1 MSQVAHTKLKMP
13 LNGRSFNQDSNDNPK
28 TSYIKELVDPE
39 HQLFHHRIQSCSY
52 NLDRHHLSRVLI
64 DNMIHHNGI
73 GISANQIGIWERAF
87 AMVRDLENNE
97 VMVCFNPR
105 IIKSYS
111 EEVEMEEG
119 CLSYP
124 ELFLKVKRPDKIVV
138 KYEDEDK
145 KTHKLKLQG
154 LASRVFQHE
163 YDHMEGIDFTQRT

>member
-1 MSQVAHTKLKMP
+1 MAEISIRFLMITPRAT
-13 LNGRSFNQDSNDNPK
+13 F
-28 TSYIKELVDPE
+28 IKELVEPE
-39 HQLFHHRIQSCSY
+39 HQLFHHQIQSCSY
-52 NLDRHHLSRVLI
+52 NLDRHHLSKVLI
-64 DNMIHHNGI
+64 DNMIHYNGI

-87 AMVRDLENNE
+87 AMIRDLEHNE

-105 IIKSYS
+105 IIKSYA

-124 ELFLKVKRPDKIVV
+124 ELFLKIKRPDRIVV

-145 KTHKLKLQG
+145 KTHKMKLQG

>member
-1 MSQVAHTKLKMP
+1 MITPRAT
-13 LNGRSFNQDSNDNPK
+13 F
-28 TSYIKELVDPE
+28 IKELVEPE
-39 HQLFHHRIQSCSY
+39 HQLFHHRINSCSY

-64 DNMIHHNGI
+64 DNMIHHEGI

-124 ELFLKVKRPDKIVV
+124 ELFLKIKRPDKIVV
-138 KYEDEDK
+138 KYEDENK

>member
-1 MSQVAHTKLKMP
+1 MITPRATFV
-13 LNGRSFNQDSNDNPK
+13 
-28 TSYIKELVDPE
+28 KELVEPE

-64 DNMIHHNGI
+64 DNMIHHEGI

-105 IIKSYS
+105 IIKSYT

-124 ELFLKVKRPDKIVV
+124 ELFLKIKRPNKIVI

-145 KTHKLKLQG
+145 KTHKMKLEG

>member
-1 MSQVAHTKLKMP
+1 MIT
-13 LNGRSFNQDSNDNPK
+13 PK

-87 AMVRDLENNE
+87 AMVRDIENNE

-111 EEVEMEEG
+111 EEGEMEEG
-119 CLSYP
+119 WLSYP
-124 ELFLKVKRPDKIVV
+124 ELFLKVNRPDKIVV

-145 KTHKLKLQG
+145 KTHKIKLQG

>member
-1 MSQVAHTKLKMP
+1 MITPRAT
-13 LNGRSFNQDSNDNPK
+13 F
-28 TSYIKELVDPE
+28 IKELVDPE

-64 DNMIHHNGI
+64 DNMIHHEGI

-111 EEVEMEEG
+111 EEVEMQEG

-124 ELFLKVKRPDKIVV
+124 ELFLKIKRPDKIVV

-145 KTHKLKLQG
+145 KIHKIKLQG

>member
-1 MSQVAHTKLKMP
+1 MAEVSIRILMIT
-13 LNGRSFNQDSNDNPK
+13 PK
-28 TSYIKELVDPE
+28 TTYIKELVEPE
-39 HQLFHHRIQSCSY
+39 HQLFHHQIQSCSY

-105 IIKSYS
+105 IVKSYS

-124 ELFLKVKRPDKIVV
+124 ELFLKIKRPDRIVV

-145 KTHKLKLQG
+145 KIHKMKLQG

>member
-1 MSQVAHTKLKMP
+1 MITPRAT
-13 LNGRSFNQDSNDNPK
+13 F
-28 TSYIKELVDPE
+28 IKELVEPE

-64 DNMIHHNGI
+64 DNMIYHEGI

-97 VMVCFNPR
+97 VIVCFNPR

-111 EEVEMEEG
+111 KEVEMEEG

-124 ELFLKVKRPDKIVV
+124 ELFLKIKRPDKIVV

-145 KTHKLKLQG
+145 KIHKIKLQG

>member
-1 MSQVAHTKLKMP
+1 MITPRAT
-13 LNGRSFNQDSNDNPK
+13 F
-28 TSYIKELVDPE
+28 IKELVDPE

-64 DNMIHHNGI
+64 DNMIHHEGI

-105 IIKSYS
+105 IIISYS

-124 ELFLKVKRPDKIVV
+124 ELFLKIKRPDKIVV

-145 KTHKLKLQG
+145 KIHKIKLQG

>member
-1 MSQVAHTKLKMP
+1 MIT
-13 LNGRSFNQDSNDNPK
+13 PK
-28 TSYIKELVDPE
+28 TTYIKELVEPE
-39 HQLFHHRIQSCSY
+39 HQLFHHQIQSCSY

-105 IIKSYS
+105 IVKSYS

-124 ELFLKVKRPDKIVV
+124 ELFLKIKRPDRIVV

-145 KTHKLKLQG
+145 KIHKMKLQG

>member
-1 MSQVAHTKLKMP
+1 MIT
-13 LNGRSFNQDSNDNPK
+13 PK
-28 TSYIKELVDPE
+28 TTYIKELVEPE

-64 DNMIHHNGI
+64 DNMIYHNGI

-87 AMVRDLENNE
+87 AMVRDIENNE

-145 KTHKLKLQG
+145 KTHKVKLSG

>member
-1 MSQVAHTKLKMP
+1 MITPRAT
-13 LNGRSFNQDSNDNPK
+13 F
-28 TSYIKELVDPE
+28 IKELVEPE
-39 HQLFHHRIQSCSY
+39 HQLFHHRVQSCSY

-87 AMVRDLENNE
+87 AMIRDLENNE

-124 ELFLKVKRPDKIVV
+124 ELFLKIKRPDKIVV

-145 KTHKLKLQG
+145 KTHKIKLQG

>member
-1 MSQVAHTKLKMP
+1 MITPRAT
-13 LNGRSFNQDSNDNPK
+13 F
-28 TSYIKELVDPE
+28 IKELVDPE

-64 DNMIHHNGI
+64 DNMIHHEGI

-97 VMVCFNPR
+97 VIVCFNPR

-124 ELFLKVKRPDKIVV
+124 ELFLKIKRPDKIIV

-145 KTHKLKLQG
+145 KTHKIKLQG

>member
-1 MSQVAHTKLKMP
+1 MITPRAT
-13 LNGRSFNQDSNDNPK
+13 F
-28 TSYIKELVDPE
+28 IKELVEPE

-87 AMVRDLENNE
+87 AMVRNLENNE
-97 VMVCFNPR
+97 VIVCFNPR
-105 IIKSYS
+105 IIKSYN

-124 ELFLKVKRPDKIVV
+124 DVFLKVKRPDKIVV
-138 KYEDEDK
+138 KYEDVDK
-145 KTHKLKLQG
+145 KTHKMKLSG

-163 YDHMEGIDFTQRT
+163 YDHMEGIDFTQRTKNTVKIP

>member
-1 MSQVAHTKLKMP
+1 MIT
-13 LNGRSFNQDSNDNPK
+13 PK

-64 DNMIHHNGI
+64 DNMIHHEGI

-87 AMVRDLENNE
+87 AMVRDIENNE

-124 ELFLKVKRPDKIVV
+124 DLFLKIKRPDKIVV
-138 KYEDEDK
+138 KYEDENK
-145 KTHKLKLQG
+145 KTHKIKLEG

>member
-1 MSQVAHTKLKMP
+1 MAKISVRILMITPRAT
-13 LNGRSFNQDSNDNPK
+13 F
-28 TSYIKELVDPE
+28 IKELVEPE

-52 NLDRHHLSRVLI
+52 NLDRHHLSKVLI

-111 EEVEMEEG
+111 EEIEMEEG

-124 ELFLKVKRPDKIVV
+124 ELFLKIKRPDKIVV

-145 KTHKLKLQG
+145 KLHKIKLEG

>member
-1 MSQVAHTKLKMP
+1 MAEVSIRILMIT
-13 LNGRSFNQDSNDNPK
+13 PK
-28 TSYIKELVDPE
+28 TTYIKELVEPE

-64 DNMIHHNGI
+64 DNMIYHNGI

-87 AMVRDLENNE
+87 AMVRDIENNE

-145 KTHKLKLQG
+145 KIHKVKLSG

>member
-1 MSQVAHTKLKMP
+1 MEMFSTMITP
-13 LNGRSFNQDSNDNPK
+13 RTTF
-28 TSYIKELVDPE
+28 IKELVEPE
-39 HQLFHHRIQSCSY
+39 HQLFHHRINSCSY

-73 GISANQIGIWERAF
+73 GISANQIGIWDRAF
-87 AMVRDLENNE
+87 AMIRDVENNE

-105 IIKSYS
+105 IIKSYT

-124 ELFLKVKRPDKIVV
+124 ELFLKIKRPDKIVV

>member
-1 MSQVAHTKLKMP
+1 MITPRAT
-13 LNGRSFNQDSNDNPK
+13 F
-28 TSYIKELVDPE
+28 IKELVEPE
-39 HQLFHHRIQSCSY
+39 HQLFHHQIQSCSY

-105 IIKSYS
+105 IVKSYS

-124 ELFLKVKRPDKIVV
+124 DLFLKIKRPDKIVV
-138 KYEDEDK
+138 KYEDENK
-145 KTHKLKLQG
+145 KTHKIKLQG

-163 YDHMEGIDFTQRT
+163 YDHMEGIDFTQRVK

>member
-1 MSQVAHTKLKMP
+1 MITPRAT
-13 LNGRSFNQDSNDNPK
+13 F
-28 TSYIKELVDPE
+28 IKELVEPE

-87 AMVRDLENNE
+87 AMVRDIENNE

-124 ELFLKVKRPDKIVV
+124 ELFLKIKRPDKIIV
-138 KYEDEDK
+138 KYEDENK

>member
-1 MSQVAHTKLKMP
+1 MIT
-13 LNGRSFNQDSNDNPK
+13 PK
-28 TSYIKELVDPE
+28 TSYIKELVEPE

-87 AMVRDLENNE
+87 AMVKDIENNE

-138 KYEDEDK
+138 KYEDENK
-145 KTHKLKLQG
+145 KTHKMKLQG

>member
-1 MSQVAHTKLKMP
+1 MITPRAT
-13 LNGRSFNQDSNDNPK
+13 F
-28 TSYIKELVDPE
+28 IKELVEPE

-105 IIKSYS
+105 IVKSYT

-124 ELFLKVKRPDKIVV
+124 ELFLKIKRPDKIVV
-138 KYEDEDK
+138 KYEDENK
-145 KTHKLKLQG
+145 KSHKIKLQG

>member
-1 MSQVAHTKLKMP
+1 MITPRAT
-13 LNGRSFNQDSNDNPK
+13 F
-28 TSYIKELVDPE
+28 IKELVDPE

-64 DNMIHHNGI
+64 DNMIHYNGI

-87 AMVRDLENNE
+87 AMVRDIENNE

-145 KTHKLKLQG
+145 KTHKIKLEG

-163 YDHMEGIDFTQRT
+163 YDHMEGIDFTQRI

>member
-1 MSQVAHTKLKMP
+1 MITPRAT
-13 LNGRSFNQDSNDNPK
+13 F
-28 TSYIKELVDPE
+28 IKELVEPE

-52 NLDRHHLSRVLI
+52 NLDRHHLSRILI

-97 VMVCFNPR
+97 IMVCFNPR
-105 IIKSYS
+105 IVKSYA
-111 EEVEMEEG
+111 EEIEMEEG

-124 ELFLKVKRPDKIVV
+124 ELFLKIKRPDKIVV

-145 KTHKLKLQG
+145 KTHKMKLQG

>member
-1 MSQVAHTKLKMP
+1 MITPRAT
-13 LNGRSFNQDSNDNPK
+13 F
-28 TSYIKELVDPE
+28 IKELVEPE

-52 NLDRHHLSRVLI
+52 NLDRHHLSKILI

-87 AMVRDLENNE
+87 AMVRDLEHQE

-105 IIKSYS
+105 IIKSYT

-124 ELFLKVKRPDKIVV
+124 ELFLKIKRPDKIVV

-145 KTHKLKLQG
+145 KTHKIKLEG

>member
-1 MSQVAHTKLKMP
+1 MEMFPTMITP
-13 LNGRSFNQDSNDNPK
+13 RITF
-28 TSYIKELVDPE
+28 IKDLVEPE
-39 HQLFHHRIQSCSY
+39 HQLFHHRINSCSY
-52 NLDRHHLSRVLI
+52 NLDRHHLSRILV
-64 DNMIHHNGI
+64 DNMIHHQGI

-124 ELFLKVKRPDKIVV
+124 ELFLKIKRPDKIVV
-138 KYEDEDK
+138 KYEDENK
-145 KTHKLKLQG
+145 KIHKIKLQG

>member
-1 MSQVAHTKLKMP
+1 MITPRAT
-13 LNGRSFNQDSNDNPK
+13 F
-28 TSYIKELVDPE
+28 IKDLVEPE
-39 HQLFHHRIQSCSY
+39 HQLFHHRINSCSY

-64 DNMIHHNGI
+64 DNMIHYQGI

-124 ELFLKVKRPDKIVV
+124 ELFLKIKRPDKIVV

-145 KTHKLKLQG
+145 KTHKIKLQG

>member
-1 MSQVAHTKLKMP
+1 MITP
-13 LNGRSFNQDSNDNPK
+13 RITF
-28 TSYIKELVDPE
+28 IKDLVEPE
-39 HQLFHHRIQSCSY
+39 HQLFHHRINSCSY

-87 AMVRDLENNE
+87 AMVRDIENNE

-105 IIKSYS
+105 IVKSYS

-124 ELFLKVKRPDKIVV
+124 ELFLKIKRPDKIIV

>member
-1 MSQVAHTKLKMP
+1 MITPRAT
-13 LNGRSFNQDSNDNPK
+13 F
-28 TSYIKELVDPE
+28 IKELVEPE

-64 DNMIHHNGI
+64 DNMIHHEGI

-124 ELFLKVKRPDKIVV
+124 ELFLKIKRPDKIVV
-138 KYEDEDK
+138 KYEDENK
-145 KTHKLKLQG
+145 KIHKIKLQG

-163 YDHMEGIDFTQRT
+163 YDHMEGIDFTQRTKDIVKIP